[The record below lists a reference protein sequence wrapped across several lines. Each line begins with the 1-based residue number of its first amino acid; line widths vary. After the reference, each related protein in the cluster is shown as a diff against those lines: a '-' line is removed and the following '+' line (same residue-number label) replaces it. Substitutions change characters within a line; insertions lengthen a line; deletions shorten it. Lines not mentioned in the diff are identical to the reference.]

1 MTSTSRI
8 AKNTLF
14 LYFRQILIMLVSL
27 YTVRVVLATL
37 GAEDYGIYNVVAGV
51 VVMFS
56 FVNNAMASGT
66 QRFLNYSLGQGDM
79 VQTRETFSASLAIHA
94 GISLVFIALAETVGL
109 WFVSTRLN
117 VPPMRHHAAI
127 IAYQLAVVTIVFNI
141 FRVPYN
147 ALIIAYERMGFFAG
161 ISILE
166 STLKLTVVFLLR
178 IQNADRLILYAT
190 LISTVSLIMLMCY
203 KWYCNRSFE
212 IARFRKIQRITVAK
226 ELLSFSGWT
235 LFGSATNIANAQ
247 GSNIILNLFT
257 TVTVN
262 AAVGIAN
269 NVSDAAYSFVRN
281 FQIAFN
287 PQIVKSYATGERKAF
302 ENLVCRAAKC
312 SFYLFFL
319 IALPFFVNSEFVLQL
334 WLKTV
339 PEYTTAFVQLILI
352 WLLIE
357 TISAPLYMAVQTI
370 GKIKWYQLVIGSITI
385 LNLPIAGLAFYL
397 GASPL
402 WMLYIRIALSIVAL
416 FFRIAIC
423 KKLVSLPVMP
433 FSIEALLKPVCIT
446 VVSGFLIMQIK
457 AISFDG
463 WSQLFLT
470 TSVST
475 VLISM
480 LVLFVGLKKEERQ
493 AFFNKVKAR
502 FS

>member
-1 MTSTSRI
+1 MTNTSRI

-14 LYFRQILIMLVSL
+14 LYFRQLLIMLVSL

-56 FVNNAMASGT
+56 FVNSAMASGT

-127 IAYQLAVVTIVFNI
+127 IAYQLAVVTTVFNI